1 MGFYLRKMIILS
13 INLHFLIYF
22 YLLLQPDLNEEN
34 QIGNSSGN
42 IEKDFKKKF
51 CRIGNSINFAALLKN
66 K

>member
-1 MGFYLRKMIILS
+1 MLLQKKMIILS
-13 INLHFLIYF
+13 INLYFLIYF

-51 CRIGNSINFAALLKN
+51 CRIRNSINFAALLKN